1 MKRAML
7 FVLVFVFMSGG
18 VVMAQEHRWMFRYT
32 DQKALGNVSVQKT
45 VEGFIY
51 NEKSFDPLTG
61 AALPD
66 HSANFSAADVL
77 KAKQELQARKA
88 QLQTMATQLQ
98 SAIDSLQVL
107 ITDLQGL

>member
-51 NEKSFDPLTG
+51 NEKSFLTG